1 MLESNMPES
10 SKRTRDKGNQIV
22 VNKPIDLNEQID
34 RMKTKVSNIDLPI
47 LTTTIQSMIDDLTSQ
62 NHVVINDSK
71 RLNNIIKYSLT
82 KSPIKRRRL
91 KQCLPPKPITIRW
104 TFICTLAKLV
114 VLQHLAELHHDFE
127 IHVDLVLDPKHLTSP
142 DGIEHPTRLK
152 THDDRPIRLRDPH
165 DHSKPSTMSGLSFP
179 LGVPRNENWALM
191 SLGSPLTPK
200 EHRSLYGSPFTGRE
214 DERRCSPNDVL
225 TKIAIELAGLDSYD
239 PQVILD
245 YSMTQHDFI
254 MSEIGLL
261 AHDDR
266 FIDDVYSSLIHG
278 CRLASTNKNQNESC
292 DDAKSGH
299 KSHTRDD
306 LGYDSM
312 SIPSE
317 LKQLLMLAVLGSC
330 RMRPCDEI
338 YDARTLTADKLQRN
352 AVLAPRRM
360 LYDDALDDL
369 YDFLG
374 SRGYD
379 TSMSD
384 WNDDSEMIKWHTG
397 SNAATIPTRFKD
409 VAHLFTDGQDSWSPI
424 RTKPAWTDV
433 SHIDWSLFRHY
444 SPIPQLRYASM
455 RDQDITVPGVPL
467 SDSILSAIPKSIRR
481 QYTEDKLREIEDR
494 THLISGFLF
503 MDSWGVGMADAL
515 NVISQLNSDAQHLV
529 VRGRIHNI
537 KQEFVQSRSFL
548 VGDRPY
554 DIDSPIIR
562 KLMIDDRQTY
572 DELSDHERSEIIQ
585 KCYHLYQLDK
595 YLQDMRPSDD
605 DPYASLSLPDVVVM
619 LSLLCVLHNDAFLEA
634 VRIDPDCEYY
644 DSLGREC
651 FRFCTATHDSVGS
664 TGVDDLNED
673 LYMSFISKT
682 NGRATLQ
689 TPELNYDRVKR
700 GSVSKA
706 DGEFNDLRSAFEGMD
721 GVLVDAVIHRLAIEL
736 DSGGDGDLPESFVI
750 EDLAMNI
757 HESYAEVIDSLE
769 SLEKEK

>member
-1 MLESNMPES
+1 M
-10 SKRTRDKGNQIV
+10 
-22 VNKPIDLNEQID
+22 DLNEQID
-34 RMKTKVSNIDLPI
+34 RMRTRISFIDLPT
-47 LTTTIQSMIDDLTSQ
+47 LTTTIRSMVDDLTSHS
-62 NHVVINDSK
+62 NVVINDSEQ
-71 RLNNIIKYSLT
+71 LDDIIKYGLT
-82 KSPIKRRRL
+82 KSLIKKRCLRG
-91 KQCLPPKPITIRW
+91 CLPPNPITIQW
-104 TFICTLAKLV
+104 TLICALAKLV
-114 VLQHLAELHHDFE
+114 VLQHLTELHHHDVE
-127 IHVDLVLDPKHLTSP
+127 IHADLVISPKHLIDP
-142 DGIEHPTRLK
+142 NGIREHPTRLQI
-152 THDDRPIRLRDPH
+152 HDERPILLRYGDG
-165 DHSKPSTMSGLSFP
+165 HSKSSTTPGFILP
-179 LGVPRNENWALM
+179 LGVPRSEDWALM
-191 SLGSPLTPK
+191 SLGSPFTPA
-200 EHRSLYGSPFTGRE
+200 SLGDRG
-214 DERRCSPNDVL
+214 DERRVSPNDVT
-225 TKIAIELAGLDSYD
+225 TKIAIELVGLDSYD
-239 PQVILD
+239 LQTVLS

-261 AHDDR
+261 IYDDE
-266 FIDDVYSSLIHG
+266 FVDDVYSSLING
-278 CRLASTNKNQNESC
+278 CRLMPTDKHQNKPCNNAESNHE
-292 DDAKSGH
+292 GH
-299 KSHTRDD
+299 SHDEP
-306 LGYDSM
+306 GYDSM
-312 SIPSE
+312 GIPSE

-330 RMRPCDEI
+330 RMRSCDGL
-338 YDARTLTADKLQRN
+338 YDAEGLTTDKLQRN
-352 AVLAPRRM
+352 APLAPRRV
-360 LYDDALDDL
+360 LDDDALDDL
-369 YDFLG
+369 YGFLW

-379 TSMSD
+379 TSLSD
-384 WNDDSEMIKWHTG
+384 WNDNSEMIKWHSG
-397 SNAATIPTRFKD
+397 SGGSSIPTRFKD
-409 VAHLFTDGQDSWSPI
+409 VAHLFTDGRETWSPI
-424 RTKPAWTDV
+424 RTKPLWTDV
-433 SHIDWSLFRHY
+433 PHIDWR
-444 SPIPQLRYASM
+444 PLRYYNPVPQDHDVSLGCL
-455 RDQDITVPGVPL
+455 RDLDITAPGVPL
-467 SDSILSAIPKSIRR
+467 SNSILSVIPKSVRR
-481 QYTEDKLREIEDR
+481 RYTERKLREIEDR
-494 THLISGFLF
+494 THLISGFLL
-503 MDSWGVGMADAL
+503 MDSWGVQMADAL
-515 NVISQLNSDAQHLV
+515 NVISQFNSDAQHLV
-529 VRGRIHNI
+529 VRGLIHNI

-651 FRFCTATHDSVGS
+651 FRFCTATRDSVGS

-700 GSVSKA
+700 GFVSKA